1 MIKKKWNKIRL
12 VLVLM
17 LVFML
22 ALNNVSAGTLL
33 TEQPL
38 SENQTT
44 ENDSEKNMKEIAEKP
59 ITEDEEAITKTSKSS
74 KNDEENI
81 KEDEETNNGE
91 SAAEQQNNSKYEET
105 SIKKV
110 IAKADDPI
118 TKAELLLND
127 AGWGSKVSAYT
138 FSPSVVLPANSTEN
152 TLEIILPKY
161 IIVATAP
168 TPDEVM
174 TNFEEIPMADG
185 TTKIIMKLADSSSAG
200 TLMGKSIYLSQSEFI
215 KQARIDSYGISVTFT
230 NAQKAKINAEKV
242 YSNVA
247 IDFNKSINVYF
258 QVPKLFFPTLED
270 YTYSAEFD
278 YPYDLQE
285 VDYTGTITLDKKVF
299 EYMKLKDN
307 SEMKM
312 NSDGTASMPLNDAM
326 KIANN
331 KLMIEFPIE
340 VDPSRVPEDWP
351 LTRYKFPISGFLT
364 SNSGKTYRFTREI
377 WNNYL
382 DVNQY
387 APDNVSF
394 PPIFEMIQKNYNGA
408 GVLHF
413 QRLYPNLGGQYD
425 APKNVVEKYS
435 EHLKLSFI
443 IPEFMEWYGDPSQY
457 DSDTRRVTLGAEFFG
472 FEKTLLEQK
481 NVFNF
486 KQAVPFRIKYDF
498 NNRTNNLDPA
508 KKICSYLVS
517 DIEVGVTIN
526 NKTITKKIDKKN
538 CTLDKDVSY
547 IDKGSKHLIRVQ
559 TGNDTKLKQGTKDVV
574 IYDGSFYF
582 SKYDADKT
590 YPASEISFDLS
601 NNLEPKKDKMYSDL
615 LHINRIE
622 FNKKN
627 IDALPENSNLKFF
640 YKTNVGDT
648 IHEVTVFDNIELNK
662 DEYITWFKFKTDV
675 INNYVNES
683 EFFKMYGDVID
694 LGIPPSP
701 YSKYNLFSDS
711 LSKIQLA
718 SESDDSSFY
727 NPGVKFDERYYY
739 LYPSSKIDISSNNAG
754 WLVPGVLNDKIRMQI
769 KPFEDVNTVKILKLK
784 LNEDLKEIQL
794 NSIKTDNKLIKIAS
808 ASYTTTK
815 SNDTQTVAD
824 IGEIILGEN
833 EYFTSLDLTLDT
845 TNHNGSSYGSYSF
858 INLGLFSPLKY
869 APSQDVDLSDTT
881 LFHIIET
888 DDIAEGNWNLKSITL
903 KSKNSFKQ
911 STLALVKDGRLDAL
925 NTGDLV
931 TIPFLLTSTTSSAMG
946 KDDIDYN
953 VITNPTYYV
962 PIPDDFE
969 FSNVSFTGKMQG
981 KTPETKV
988 FLGEDGKTSYLRV
1001 RFYGTPDSAT
1011 GFKGTID
1018 QNIEMHVNCKVK
1030 KFAKPGFRSLK
1041 INSYTNLQDSF
1052 IALQDKESLIEGEY
1066 YIGAFK
1072 YNNGGVSHNPN
1083 YSSANIY
1090 DPYLDL
1096 NVSAVKMVNSDY
1108 NGSIWIDRIEYTVLQ
1123 NQQITI
1129 DANVKK
1135 DNDTLLEKNVNIRSN
1150 EPFNAHV
1157 DIWNGGATAMNKF
1170 VMYVPVPQGDA
1181 NSWRAKLLQAG
1192 IDSTGTV
1199 DVFVSEDAN
1208 PTMKELDNLS
1218 DSTGMYKSLDSVS
1231 DLSQVTM
1238 IKLKSDT
1245 IPNGQYISLK
1255 GRFTNYDTNKDGS
1268 PRQTSTKIEYAYTL
1282 STGRVRN
1289 SATVTATINNTILKG
1304 KVFIDANEDG
1314 VMNDN
1319 EKALSGKKVSL
1330 YDKNDTLIKTT
1341 TSQVDGMYN
1350 FDIPE
1355 LSEGDYLKIEKAT
1368 GYIAT
1373 KANNL
1378 EVAGNLRSYFDEET
1392 GKAIPNLKNAEYLN
1406 AGFIEA
1412 PDINVLDNPYT
1423 IRINKT
1429 ATIQYNISNQSKRNV
1444 KFESQNTDIA
1454 TVDESSG
1461 LVTGIK
1467 EGTAKIRLYYMTDKG
1482 TVVNAYADIIVESND
1497 APVITAPDTVTMNVN
1512 DLWEP
1517 RDPSIIEGLNLT
1529 DDHDSVT
1536 ISNLDIEDNVP
1547 VGKRFLFFFKTANT
1561 DKIQQAG
1568 TYSLKYSYTDQD
1580 GNKTEK
1586 IVKVKVNGQP
1596 YLSDLDGKKLT
1607 EDNMPYYY
1615 FRLGTSLDPF
1625 QDVKAYYEKA
1635 GDNIDDQTVATEI
1648 SKDDINTGVFQLGQA
1663 VDSNGNAVVGSPYSA
1678 GVYTGTYYIRTPS
1691 EAKSVAE
1698 VSLERKL
1705 YAQGMIEF
1713 NGHNIAYPAS
1723 SDIHSYKTWDDF
1735 YKVYKEKL
1743 NLSAKLLTP
1752 KENGDLVE
1760 KDILGTVKAINP
1772 KTNQEVDFNTYDFSL
1787 PEGQTSKN
1795 ITLTLRVYDDGK
1807 AQWNPSLGSVYGED
1821 YKDIDIIVTVQQ
1833 YVGDVPHIHFTDIE
1847 RVTTDQIRDATT
1859 SQPEKDLSTDEA
1871 MDEAEKSGQHPLRDR
1886 LMNDVTFSDPNG
1898 TIKEREL
1905 VSIKRASHNPNKPA
1919 GKTSYSPNIE
1929 SEIREMMQTVG
1940 TYKLMYRTMDNDNNQ
1955 IFAERTVYVS
1965 GPTVF
1970 VKHMSDLNTQ
1980 PDTEVNILKS
1990 SSVYTP
1996 SALFAYHL
2004 DYDEVTKHQT
2014 SVIADK
2020 QSMDIKT
2027 PGTQEVVYK
2036 TSHHFTTYPDNTTA
2050 RPNDTF
2056 KVTIKVHGSPEFNKI
2071 DGETES
2077 LFVDQTALLDDVT
2090 ATFAKASDKVGD
2102 PAVTVPLTVTNN
2114 QSENQLTSS
2123 SATSIDVIFSADA
2136 SVQSGVTGNT
2146 ASLQRTYEFYGLPQ
2160 IKAQDSLRVKADITE
2175 EELKTAIAAEGVIVM
2190 PDGIE
2195 HTLKLQYDFSD
2206 MHSNN
2211 PSVLLKTDY
2220 TLANGTK
2227 RTAEKIVK
2235 LEKVDK
2241 PILQA
2246 EDIIYN
2252 VGYSLNIL
2260 TDGKVEGTYDGKKI
2274 ELSDISYNSFIVP
2287 VDAEGKVNKP
2297 ASYKVT
2303 LRFEDTTTGN
2313 SVEKDI
2319 LVKVNGLPVLHNI
2332 EELEK
2337 RVGDDIDIFQ
2347 KAYVTWMKA
2356 PDTEGA
2362 ATEERFDY
2370 SNVSTIP
2377 GAKFELINMKNEI
2390 TKKPVDFSAL
2400 NEAGYYSGDYYA
2412 MTPTGGEV
2420 TEKHTLLLHG
2430 KPVLESEGTL
2440 NLSKNVKR
2448 PDDFLAAYEDRLG
2461 LKASVQRAYTDKQ
2474 VDTIDLTS
2482 KITITE
2488 DELNKIKYEAVGNY
2502 EIEISVTD
2510 TIDVA
2515 GSKYNTTTKKIM
2527 VNIVETDGTPP
2538 IITTPVSVQRV
2549 VNDKIGA
2556 NDSGA
2561 NDVAKY
2567 LLGKAKYEEVDGN
2580 NIINKEIVSINMV
2593 KGPNVET
2600 FKKIDNPNN
2609 DALKTIMN
2617 TVGEYEAVIEVTDE
2631 KSNKVQAVLK
2641 IEVAGTTEFGYDKEG
2656 VFVKLDDVLNVRQ
2669 GDEKYSFE
2677 GIYARHMDPSGTYH
2691 RVGINKPADVD
2702 VTTVSVK
2709 NLTIEAPHHYPYY
2722 DDDPSKPRGNDTF
2735 SYELLVQGKI
2745 NIFNA
2750 EDIYTRVGTNVDP
2763 LKNIVSENDT
2773 KDVYAEFVMI
2783 DKNGNTHIE
2792 KIIPTSTFADTSTV
2806 GERSV
2811 TITAKDEMSGA
2822 NDNTVT
2828 KKRSLYVY
2836 SVPNIS
2842 YNEQFNVGMDAN
2854 EIDLKNGLSAQIK
2867 YKDIHNQ
2874 NLYVPEGD
2882 ITINYSEVLSE
2893 IKKNGAGKKY
2903 PLTISVKYLDNG
2915 IEKTITKTANVYVL
2929 NEPSAIIEIP
2939 KYLNLKDEEG
2949 TNQISTK
2956 ATVSLY
2962 QGADMDNDK
2971 DSVPAIN
2978 ITVDKE
2984 IELSKGSASFKAYS
2998 YNNDHMLYDGVNPI
3012 MQLKYGVTESDH
3024 FYLKADKADI
3034 DAKNIGLYQG
3044 VLNFTMEYEGD

>member
-44 ENDSEKNMKEIAEKP
+44 ENDSEKNMKETAEKP
-59 ITEDEEAITKTSKSS
+59 ITEDEEAITETSKSS

-110 IAKADDPI
+110 IAKADAPI
-118 TKAELLLND
+118 TKAELVLND
-127 AGWGSKVSAYT
+127 VGWSSYANTYT
-138 FSPSVVLPANSTEN
+138 FSPSVILPANSTDN

-161 IIVATAP
+161 ITVDTEP

-174 TNFEEIPMADG
+174 THFEKKLMEDG

-200 TLMGKSIYLSQSEFI
+200 TLMGKSIYLSQYGFI
-215 KQARIDSYGISVTFT
+215 RNARIDSYGISVTFT
-230 NAQKAKINAEKV
+230 NGQSDKINAEKV

-247 IDFNKSINVYF
+247 IDFNKNITPSFNNPYPF
-258 QVPKLFFPTLED
+258 YPTLED
-270 YTYSAEFD
+270 YTYSAEFY

-285 VDYTGTITLDKKVF
+285 VDYAGTVTLDSKVF

-307 SEMKM
+307 SDMTM
-312 NSDGTASMPLNDAM
+312 NSDGTASMPLNKAM
-326 KIANN
+326 KIADN
-331 KLMIEFPIE
+331 KLKIDFPIE
-340 VDPSRVPEDWP
+340 VNSLTVPDDWM
-351 LTRYKFPISGFLT
+351 LNEYKFQISGSII
-364 SNSGKTYRFTREI
+364 SNSGKTYNFESIFRNTYLNLKSYDSS
-377 WNNYL
+377 NN
-382 DVNQY
+382 
-387 APDNVSF
+387 SF
-394 PPIFEMIQKNYNGA
+394 QTIFNMIQTDYDGANILSWQRCYLYFEQYNRS
-408 GVLHF
+408 V
-413 QRLYPNLGGQYD
+413 PV
-425 APKNVVEKYS
+425 NVRNSFAEN
-435 EHLKLSFI
+435 LKLSFT
-443 IPEFMEWYGDPSQY
+443 IPEFMEWYGDAKQY
-457 DSDTRRVTLGAEFFG
+457 DVSTRKVTLGPEFFKYSDSAIATNG
-472 FEKTLLEQK
+472 EKYNFSLNKALPIRIRY
-481 NVFNF
+481 NFNT
-486 KQAVPFRIKYDF
+486 RD
-498 NNRTNNLDPA
+498 NNLDLA
-508 KKICSYLVS
+508 KKVNNYFL
-517 DIEVGVTIN
+517 DNREVEVTVN
-526 NKTITKKIDKKN
+526 GKKVTKKYPKVSAKY
-538 CTLDKDVSY
+538 DKDVSFASNENNY
-547 IDKGSKHLIRVQ
+547 LIRVVPG
-559 TGNDTKLKQGTKDVV
+559 GNSKLKQGSNNVE
-574 IYDGSFYF
+574 IYDGYFGF
-582 SKYDADKT
+582 SKSYNNKT
-590 YPASEISFDLS
+590 YPASEYIFDLS
-601 NNLEPKKDKMYSDL
+601 NKLTVTKDKTYSDL
-615 LHINRIE
+615 LHIKRIE
-622 FNKKN
+622 FNKEN
-627 IDALPENSNLKFF
+627 IDNFLKNSNISFY
-640 YKTNVGDT
+640 YKTNVD
-648 IHEVTVFDNIELNK
+648 DNIYEVNDFNNIILK
-662 DEYITWFKFKTDV
+662 DNEYITWFKFKTGV

-683 EFFKMYGDVID
+683 AFFKMYGDVID
-694 LGIPPSP
+694 LGIPRDSNSQ
-701 YSKYNLFSDS
+701 YKMLFDSIAKLRIMSDS
-711 LSKIQLA
+711 
-718 SESDDSSFY
+718 DNSSFY
-727 NPGVKFDERYYY
+727 NPGINFSSRSIY
-739 LYPSSKIDISSNNAG
+739 LYPSSKLNINSNNG
-754 WLVPGVLNDKIRMQI
+754 SSSLIPGVLNDKIEMRIPSFQDAI
-769 KPFEDVNTVKILKLK
+769 AINILKLN
-784 LNEDLKEIQL
+784 LNKDLEEIQL
-794 NSIKTDNKLIKIAS
+794 NSIKTDNKLIKIES

-815 SNDTQTVAD
+815 NDVTQTVTNTGG
-824 IGEIILGEN
+824 IVLGEN
-833 EYFTSLDLTLDT
+833 EYFKSLELIFDT
-845 TNHNGSSYGSYSF
+845 QNHNDYDTSY
-858 INLGLFSPLKY
+858 ITLGLLSPIKF
-869 APSQDVDLSDTT
+869 APKQDVELNDKT
-881 LFHIIET
+881 LFHIMET
-888 DDIAEGNWNLKSITL
+888 DNIAEGNWNLKSITL
-903 KSKNSFKQ
+903 KSNNNFKQ
-911 STLALVKDGRLDAL
+911 STGALIKNGDLSTY

-931 TIPFLLTSTTSSAMG
+931 TIPFLLISETSNAMG
-946 KDDIDYN
+946 KENVEYN
-953 VITNPTYYV
+953 VITNPTYYI

-969 FSNVSFTGKMQG
+969 FSSVSFTGKMKG
-981 KTPETKV
+981 KTPETKE
-988 FLGEDGKTSYLRV
+988 FLGEDGKTNYLRI
-1001 RFYGTPDSAT
+1001 RFHGDPSSAT

-1018 QNIEMHVNCKVK
+1018 QSIEMSVNYKVK
-1030 KFAKPGFRSLK
+1030 KFAKPGTKTFMFSTY
-1041 INSYTNLQDSF
+1041 SNLQESF
-1052 IALQDKESLIEGEY
+1052 IALQDKELLIDGEY
-1066 YIGAFK
+1066 YIGETV
-1072 YNNGGVSHNPN
+1072 YINGQVAYKPK

-1096 NVSAVKMVNSDY
+1096 SVKAVKIGGNNNTIRVDT
-1108 NGSIWIDRIEYTVLQ
+1108 IQYTVLQ
-1123 NQQITI
+1123 NQQIII

-1135 DNDTLLEKNVNIRSN
+1135 DNDTLLGKSVNIRSN
-1150 EPFNAHV
+1150 EPFNAQV
-1157 DIWNGGATAMNKF
+1157 DISNGGGTAMNKF

-1181 NSWRAKLLQAG
+1181 KSWRAKLLQAG

-1245 IPNGQYISLK
+1245 IADGQYISLK

-1282 STGRVRN
+1282 MNSRMRD
-1289 SATVTATINNTILKG
+1289 SATITATIDNTILKG
-1304 KVFIDANEDG
+1304 KVFIDTNEDG

-1319 EKALSGKKVSL
+1319 EKALLGKKVSL

-1341 TSQVDGMYN
+1341 TSDSDGMYS
-1350 FDIPE
+1350 FAIPE
-1355 LSEGDYLKIEKAT
+1355 LSEGDYLKIEKIP
-1368 GYIAT
+1368 GYAAT
-1373 KANNL
+1373 KTNNL
-1378 EVAGNLRSYFDEET
+1378 EVAGNLRSYFDQET
-1392 GKAIPNLKNAEYLN
+1392 GKAVPNLKNAEYLN

-1412 PDINVLDNPYT
+1412 PDINVLNNPYT

-1429 ATIQYNISNQSKRNV
+1429 ATIQYNISGSLRSV

-1454 TVDESSG
+1454 TVDETSG

-1482 TVVNAYADIIVESND
+1482 TVVNAYADITVESND

-1512 DLWEP
+1512 DLWDP

-1568 TYSLKYSYTDQD
+1568 TYRLKYSYTDQD
-1580 GNKTEK
+1580 NNKTEK

-1596 YLSDLDGKKLT
+1596 YLSDIDGNKLT

-1625 QDVKAYYEKA
+1625 QDVKAYYDKA
-1635 GDNIDDQTVATEI
+1635 GDNIGDSTVATEI

-1663 VDSNGNAVVGSPYSA
+1663 VDSNGNPVVGSPSSA

-1698 VSLERKL
+1698 VFLKRKL

-1713 NGHNIAYPAS
+1713 SGHNIAYPAS

-1752 KENGDLVE
+1752 RENGDLVE
-1760 KDILGTVKAINP
+1760 KDILGTVKVIEP
-1772 KTNQEVDFNTYDFSL
+1772 TTNQEVDFNKFDFSL

-1807 AQWNPSLGSVYGED
+1807 AQWNPLLGSVYGED

-1847 RVTTDQIRDATT
+1847 RVTTDQIRDAN
-1859 SQPEKDLSTDEA
+1859 SLQPEKDLSTDEA

-1886 LMNDVTFSDPNG
+1886 LMNDVTFSDPDG
-1898 TIKEREL
+1898 TIMVREL
-1905 VSIKRASHNPNKPA
+1905 VSIERASHNPNKPA
-1919 GKTSYSPNIE
+1919 GKTSYNPNIE

-2004 DYDEVTKHQT
+2004 DYDEVTEHQT

-2020 QSMDIKT
+2020 KSMDIKT

-2036 TSHHFTTYPDNTTA
+2036 TSHHFTTYPDKTTA

-2102 PAVTVPLTVTNN
+2102 PAVTVPLTVTNDQN
-2114 QSENQLTSS
+2114 NAQLTSS
-2123 SATSIDVIFSADA
+2123 SATSIDVKFSTDA
-2136 SVQSGVTGNT
+2136 SDQSGVTGNA
-2146 ASLQRTYEFYGLPQ
+2146 ASLQRTYAFYGLPQ

-2175 EELKTAIAAEGVIVM
+2175 EELKTAIAAEGVIAM
-2190 PDGIE
+2190 PDGTE

-2252 VGYSLNIL
+2252 VGDPLNIL
-2260 TDGKVEGTYDGKKI
+2260 TDSKVEGTYDGKKI

-2297 ASYKVT
+2297 ASYKIT

-2440 NLSKNVKR
+2440 NLSKNVEK
-2448 PDDFLAAYEDRLG
+2448 PNDFLSAYKDRLG

-2488 DELNKIKYEAVGNY
+2488 DELNKIKYQAVGNY

-2538 IITTPVSVQRV
+2538 VITTPVSVQRV

-2561 NDVAKY
+2561 NDIAKY
-2567 LLGKAKYEEVDGN
+2567 LLGKAKYEEFEDNG
-2580 NIINKEIVSINMV
+2580 IDTKEIVSINMV

-2600 FKKIDNPNN
+2600 FKKIDNPDN
-2609 DALKTIMN
+2609 ATLKTIMN

-2631 KSNKVQAVLK
+2631 KLNKVQAVLK
-2641 IEVAGTTEFGYDKEG
+2641 IEVARTTEFGYDREG

-2702 VTTVSVK
+2702 VSTVSVK

-2722 DDDPSKPRGNDTF
+2722 DDAPSKPRGNDTF
-2735 SYELLVQGKI
+2735 SYALLVQGKI

-2750 EDIYTRVGTNVDP
+2750 EDIYTRVGTTVDP

-2773 KDVYAEFVMI
+2773 KDVYAEFEMI
-2783 DKNGNTHIE
+2783 DKNGNKRIE
-2792 KIIPTSTFADTSTV
+2792 RIIPTSTFADTSTV

-2882 ITINYSEVLSE
+2882 ITINYSDVLDQ